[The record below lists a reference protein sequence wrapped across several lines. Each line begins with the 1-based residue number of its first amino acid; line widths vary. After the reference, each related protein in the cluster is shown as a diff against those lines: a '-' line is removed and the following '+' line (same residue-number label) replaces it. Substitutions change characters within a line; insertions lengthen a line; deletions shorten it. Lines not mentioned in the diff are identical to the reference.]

1 MHLYRPAKNS
11 PSGELSKRKL
21 FLIMRMTIVLLTV
34 ACLQV
39 SAVGYSQKVN
49 LSVRQQSL
57 EKVFREIKSQTG
69 YVFWY
74 KLDILQYAKKVTLRL
89 QNQELDSALTELF
102 KDQPLS
108 YTIVDRTI
116 AVRLKEEPVITAP
129 PTISVTGKITDEKGL
144 PL

>member
-89 QNQELDSALTELF
+89 QNWIRSLPSCSRTSLCLI
-102 KDQPLS
+102 PLS
-108 YTIVDRTI
+108 
-116 AVRLKEEPVITAP
+116 
-129 PTISVTGKITDEKGL
+129 TGPSPSG
-144 PL
+144 

>member
-11 PSGELSKRKL
+11 PSGEPSKRKL

-39 SAVGYSQKVN
+39 SAVGYSQKIN

-89 QNQELDSALTELF
+89 QNQDLDSTSCVEKIQGYVTSVAVSVDEVELA
-102 KDQPLS
+102 QLS
-108 YTIVDRTI
+108 VLGPM
-116 AVRLKEEPVITAP
+116 V
-129 PTISVTGKITDEKGL
+129 
-144 PL
+144 

>member
-11 PSGELSKRKL
+11 PFGELSKRKL

-57 EKVFREIKSQTG
+57 EKVFREIKAQTG

-74 KLDILQYAKKVTLRL
+74 KMDILQYTKKVSIRL
-89 QNQELDSALTELF
+89 KDQDLASALDQLF
-102 KDQPLS
+102 KDQPLT
-108 YTIVDRTI
+108 YTIVDKTI
-116 AVRLKEEPVITAP
+116 AVKLK
-129 PTISVTGKITDEKGL
+129 DN
-144 PL
+144 